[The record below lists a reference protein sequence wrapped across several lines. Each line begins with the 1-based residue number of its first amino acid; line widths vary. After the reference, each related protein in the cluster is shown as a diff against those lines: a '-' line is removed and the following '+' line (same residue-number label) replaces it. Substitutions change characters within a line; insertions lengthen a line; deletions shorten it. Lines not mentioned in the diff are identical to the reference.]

1 MTSEKS
7 EEQKS
12 VSVRERFE
20 NEELRTSM
28 EVTGKQDSFTSTF
41 TQRSIEDQV
50 TMGKIMWGN
59 IIYKFIISV
68 FLWNFYSSKCS

>member
-28 EVTGKQDSFTSTF
+28 EVTGKQNSYRLLLRD
-41 TQRSIEDQV
+41 
-50 TMGKIMWGN
+50 
-59 IIYKFIISV
+59 
-68 FLWNFYSSKCS
+68 L